1 MHKPKFH
8 GAIVASTNAPIHCL
22 ICAQAPTD
30 HEVTDPRDGNLT
42 VEDDRAAIDVLCL
55 VADDLRSRLY
65 LSAVSQMFSEANLDE
80 AMGKGW
86 HNQDNVPDALRQNII
101 ET

>member
-1 MHKPKFH
+1 M
-8 GAIVASTNAPIHCL
+8 
-22 ICAQAPTD
+22 
-30 HEVTDPRDGNLT
+30 TDPRDGNLT

-65 LSAVSQMFSEANLDE
+65 LSAVSQMFSEANFDE

-86 HNQDNVPDALRQNII
+86 HNQEQVPDALRQNII
-101 ET
+101 ETQILAPFYAAIPRNGPRCSLPPLRNSEPPWP

>member
-1 MHKPKFH
+1 MSSAKRKR
-8 GAIVASTNAPIHCL
+8 GDEQSVSSDMDEL
-22 ICAQAPTD
+22 QALSD
-30 HEVTDPRDGNLT
+30 IEY
-42 VEDDRAAIDVLCL
+42 DRAAIDVLCL

-86 HNQDNVPDALRQNII
+86 GQQQEDALRQNII

>member
-1 MHKPKFH
+1 MHKSKFH
-8 GAIVASTNAPIHCL
+8 GAVSTSTYFL
-22 ICAQAPTD
+22 LCAQAPTD

-65 LSAVSQMFSEANLDE
+65 LTAVSQMFSEANLDE

-86 HNQDNVPDALRQNII
+86 GQQQENALRQNII

>member
-1 MHKPKFH
+1 MEQEF
-8 GAIVASTNAPIHCL
+8 AR
-22 ICAQAPTD
+22 CAGVKRYVISEGKLAPTD

>member
-1 MHKPKFH
+1 M
-8 GAIVASTNAPIHCL
+8 
-22 ICAQAPTD
+22 
-30 HEVTDPRDGNLT
+30 
-42 VEDDRAAIDVLCL
+42 LCL

>member
-1 MHKPKFH
+1 M
-8 GAIVASTNAPIHCL
+8 
-22 ICAQAPTD
+22 ICAQVKRYVISEGKLAPTD

-65 LSAVSQMFSEANLDE
+65 LTAVSQMFSEANLDE

-86 HNQDNVPDALRQNII
+86 AQEGALRQNII

>member
-8 GAIVASTNAPIHCL
+8 GAIDAPTHCL

>member
-1 MHKPKFH
+1 M
-8 GAIVASTNAPIHCL
+8 
-22 ICAQAPTD
+22 ICAQVKRYVISEGKLAPTD

-86 HNQDNVPDALRQNII
+86 ANQDQVPDALRQNII